1 MALKVKAKEQLI
13 KVGKYAETYRYV
25 MMPELYTAL
34 AQDKVI
40 KEAALRSGVSRGVMQ
55 ACWDAAGEV
64 IKAWA
69 TEGHSVALPGLG
81 TMRFG
86 LRAKSVD
93 DVNKVKA
100 GLITSRRI
108 IFTPDVDLKEELAKT
123 AVNITCYDRDG
134 KEVKRVTSTDEG
146 NVEDNEGEN
155 GGENTG
161 DNNGDNNGGDN
172 GGGNNGDNNGGGNGQ
187 LIDVAEGK
195 MTLDAFI
202 ASLTDEDL
210 AWLLGGQP
218 NAGVANTFGYGNLPD
233 FGVPNAMSADGPAGL
248 RILPEVGVATTAF
261 PCATLLACTWNPEL
275 AEAVGRA
282 AGAEVK
288 ENNIAA
294 WLAPGVNIHRN
305 PLCGRNFEYY
315 SEDPLLTGHMAGA
328 LIRGVQ
334 SNGVAATAKH
344 FALNNKETNRK
355 QSDSRASERAIR
367 EIYLRAFEI
376 IVKQYDVWS
385 VMTSYNLINGHRA
398 SEYADMI
405 TGVLREEWGF
415 DGLVTTDWWT
425 SGEHYKECAAGND
438 MKMGAGFPLRL
449 LEALRVGALKR
460 SDMELAA
467 KHILGMILKLD

>member
-155 GGENTG
+155 TNTGENSGENGGENTG
-161 DNNGDNNGGDN
+161 ENGGD
-172 GGGNNGDNNGGGNGQ
+172 NNGDNNGGGNGQ
-187 LIDVAEGK
+187 LID
-195 MTLDAFI
+195 
-202 ASLTDEDL
+202 
-210 AWLLGGQP
+210 
-218 NAGVANTFGYGNLPD
+218 
-233 FGVPNAMSADGPAGL
+233 DG
-248 RILPEVGVATTAF
+248 E
-261 PCATLLACTWNPEL
+261 
-275 AEAVGRA
+275 
-282 AGAEVK
+282 
-288 ENNIAA
+288 
-294 WLAPGVNIHRN
+294 
-305 PLCGRNFEYY
+305 
-315 SEDPLLTGHMAGA
+315 
-328 LIRGVQ
+328 
-334 SNGVAATAKH
+334 
-344 FALNNKETNRK
+344 
-355 QSDSRASERAIR
+355 
-367 EIYLRAFEI
+367 
-376 IVKQYDVWS
+376 
-385 VMTSYNLINGHRA
+385 
-398 SEYADMI
+398 
-405 TGVLREEWGF
+405 
-415 DGLVTTDWWT
+415 
-425 SGEHYKECAAGND
+425 
-438 MKMGAGFPLRL
+438 
-449 LEALRVGALKR
+449 
-460 SDMELAA
+460 
-467 KHILGMILKLD
+467 